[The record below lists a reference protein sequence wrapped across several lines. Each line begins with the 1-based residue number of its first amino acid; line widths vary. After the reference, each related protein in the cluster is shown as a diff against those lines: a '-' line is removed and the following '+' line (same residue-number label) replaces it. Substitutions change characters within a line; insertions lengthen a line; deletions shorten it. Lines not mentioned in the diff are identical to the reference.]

1 MTNRLLPTALT
12 AIAMVL
18 AACQPAAV
26 EKPVDAA
33 APVAPADMEA
43 IKAQAV
49 ALTVANPDCELQEGR
64 ERPVEAVDLGGGDV
78 GVVVGCSAGMVEV
91 WSYLYVSKD
100 GAAPVRA
107 PLIQYD
113 VRGDGQWRDD
123 DTTAEL
129 AWDAEDKVFAG
140 ATNSQATGCA
150 NGASW
155 RWDGS
160 RMVLVRQWIIDCDA
174 KGADGEL
181 PDPKTLWPTTPPTP
195 EPKADNTETE

>member
-12 AIAMVL
+12 AFALGL
-18 AACQPAAV
+18 AACQPAATG
-26 EKPVDAA
+26 KPAAEA
-33 APVAPADMEA
+33 APAADMET

-49 ALTVANPDCELQEGR
+49 ALTLADPDCEFPEGR

-78 GVVVGCSAGMVEV
+78 GVIVGCSAGMVDV
-91 WSYLYVSKD
+91 WSYLYVSND

-123 DTTAEL
+123 DSTSEL
-129 AWDAEDKVFAG
+129 TWDAEDRVFAG
-140 ATNSQATGCA
+140 AANSQASRCS

-160 RMVLVRQWIIDCDA
+160 RIVLVRQWIIDCDA
-174 KGADGEL
+174 KGPDGEL

-195 EPKADNTETE
+195 EPVANNTDA

>member
-12 AIAMVL
+12 VLALGL
-18 AACQPAAV
+18 AACQPAATG
-26 EKPVDAA
+26 KPAAEPAAA
-33 APVAPADMEA
+33 APSADLEG

-49 ALTVANPDCELQEGR
+49 ALTVANPDCEFQEGR
-64 ERPVEAVDLGGGDV
+64 ERPAEAVDLGGGDV

-91 WSYLYVSKD
+91 WSYLYVSRD

-113 VRGDGQWRDD
+113 VRGDGQWRND

-140 ATNSQATGCA
+140 ATNSQASGCA
-150 NGASW
+150 NGAKW
-155 RWDGS
+155 RWDGA
-160 RMVLVRQWIIDCDA
+160 RIALVEQWIIDCDA
-174 KGADGEL
+174 KGPDGEL
-181 PDPKTLWPTTPPTP
+181 PDPRILWPTTPPTP
-195 EPKADNTETE
+195 EPAANNAE